1 MMNPGSNYMMM
12 RMRQAMKNLEEENKL
27 LKQEIADLKSAG
39 AKSKPKA
46 AFADVPAKQKPVV
59 KKLDLDDSAETTKE

>member
-12 RMRQAMKNLEEENKL
+12 RMRQAIGRLEAENKA
-27 LKQEIADLKSAG
+27 LKEEVAALKASG

-59 KKLDLDDSAETTKE
+59 KKLDLDAETTKE